1 MWGVLLVD
9 RSNIEI
15 TWNPVTV
22 SKYSKSVRAQ
32 HLLTDYLVCGK
43 YKTNQVQTESVIFAT
58 AAALCSQLFK
68 GSGKKW
74 A

>member
-1 MWGVLLVD
+1 MVD

-22 SKYSKSVRAQ
+22 SKYSSESVRAQ
-32 HLLTDYLVCGK
+32 HLLTDYLVFCI

-58 AAALCSQLFK
+58 AAALCTHLFK

>member
-32 HLLTDYLVCGK
+32 NLLTDCCGK

-58 AAALCSQLFK
+58 AAALCSHLFK

>member
-9 RSNIEI
+9 RSKYWDNMKSS
-15 TWNPVTV
+15 NCL
-22 SKYSKSVRAQ
+22 KYSKSVRAQ
-32 HLLTDYLVCGK
+32 NLLTDCCGK

-58 AAALCSQLFK
+58 AAALCSHLFK